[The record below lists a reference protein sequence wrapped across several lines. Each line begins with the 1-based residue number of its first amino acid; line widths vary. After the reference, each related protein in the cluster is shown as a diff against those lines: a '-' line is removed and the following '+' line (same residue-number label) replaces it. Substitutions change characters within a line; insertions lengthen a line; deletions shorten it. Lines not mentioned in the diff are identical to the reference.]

1 MRSLLSLLAAALTA
15 SALFGCDTSLELPT
29 TTEGASSVANPEA
42 MPSSIDPLELAICH
56 AARREASQLIE
67 ERRSESAAC
76 AQASDC
82 TIAVAETAC
91 TGEIPAA
98 INLDAEYAFLGF
110 VARVDSRR
118 CATVPAECTPA
129 HADDAAPLEVEC
141 IANQCVIVGE

>member
-1 MRSLLSLLAAALTA
+1 MRSLLSLLAATLTA
-15 SALFGCDTSLELPT
+15 SALIGCDTSLELPT
-29 TTEGASSVANPEA
+29 TTEGASSVANPGA
-42 MPSSIDPLELAICH
+42 VPSSVDPLELAICH

-76 AQASDC
+76 VQDSDC

-98 INLDAEYAFLGF
+98 INFDAEYAFLGF

-118 CATVPAECTPA
+118 CATVPVECAPVAAE
-129 HADDAAPLEVEC
+129 DVVPLEVAC
-141 IANQCVIVGE
+141 GANRCAIVGE